1 MFSTRLVSKAGQ
13 LVAGPQI
20 RLVRHAS
27 SRIAGFHKV
36 SIARGSA
43 LSSAQHEMAT
53 LLFFYTSREVEERAG
68 WIYYIDHPCL
78 LVATQQQ
85 GRGFWSPSYAQ
96 KRRT

>member
-1 MFSTRLVSKAGQ
+1 MFTRLVSKAGQ

-36 SIARGSA
+36 SIARGIA

-53 LLFFYTSREVEERAG
+53 PPLLL
-68 WIYYIDHPCL
+68 YI
-78 LVATQQQ
+78 T
-85 GRGFWSPSYAQ
+85 
-96 KRRT
+96 